1 MRASLEEID
10 CEFIARGR
18 NASGAPLGETLS
30 CEVELKRACAPP
42 PTTTKR
48 TKQNQNETDDAE
60 DENSAGVLSVAT
72 RVWRMTKDAFA
83 RNGAIVSTGAPAR
96 SVARQRRGR
105 RKRRAALAWH
115 GGREIL
121 ASVDEGGRCV
131 MRRLDGAS
139 AASLPMRDED
149 GEDGDDAS
157 VTLRHRAHGKCASM
171 AWRPKHGRA
180 LALCG
185 PTGTCVWTRERRG
198 TRASSAVSS
207 ETGALSPIDAAKVR
221 ALTEGGMSGKTSGYR
236 WRCTLYNERGAH
248 NAGPTGPP
256 GGALAAECVA
266 WSPDGRILVASSRS
280 SRVIHTWDVS
290 EGLYT
295 PLGAGVAGVTEVA
308 FSACGGYLIAA
319 HAGEGFSVWQCDDWT
334 CRKWSTNG
342 REVTALAWG
351 TVQNTH
357 GDAPVALIATA
368 GTTKLSAVHLSP
380 RDSITEIAAHVLPL
394 ELPTITAEGGVD
406 ADGDDDCGIVDMDW
420 DASSSRLALA
430 LVGGA
435 RDGSVA
441 VYATRTSNIVSGS
454 LIGHFDTR
462 DENTGARVPACA
474 LTISTPKPASRG
486 SLRAQLAVAFDN
498 GDVARVPLT
507 YANPK

>member
-18 NASGAPLGETLS
+18 NTRGAPLGETLA
-30 CEVELKRACAPP
+30 CEVELKRACAPS
-42 PTTTKR
+42 TK
-48 TKQNQNETDDAE
+48 NQNEIDA
-60 DENSAGVLSVAT
+60 DENSAGVLRVVT
-72 RVWRMTKDAFA
+72 RVWKTTKDAFA
-83 RNGAIVSTGAPAR
+83 RNGAIVSSGTPAR
-96 SVARQRRGR
+96 GAGRERRR
-105 RKRRAALAWH
+105 RRRRRAALAWH

-139 AASLPMRDED
+139 ASVPVRDED
-149 GEDGDDAS
+149 DEDGDDDAS

-171 AWRPKHGRA
+171 AWRPKRGRA

-236 WRCTLYNERGAH
+236 WRCALYNERGAH
-248 NAGPTGPP
+248 DAGPTGPP
-256 GGALAAECVA
+256 GGTLAAECVT
-266 WSPDGRILVASSRS
+266 WSPDGRILVACSRS

-290 EGLYT
+290 EGVYT
-295 PLGAGVAGVTEVA
+295 PLGAGVAGVAEVA

-351 TVQNTH
+351 TVQSKH
-357 GDAPVALIATA
+357 GDAPVALVATA

-380 RDSITEIAAHVLPL
+380 RDSITEIVAHVLPL
-394 ELPTITAEGGVD
+394 ELPMMTTEGGGGAD
-406 ADGDDDCGIVDMDW
+406 ADDDECGIVDMDW

-486 SLRAQLAVAFDN
+486 SLRAHLAVAFDN
-498 GDVARVPLT
+498 GDIARVPLT